1 VTNPDGES
9 VGEGKLVR
17 MVAYL
22 LHADFSGG
30 ETVNCNSAGKPLSA
44 KHENAD
50 IHVYLSKTKPT
61 RYTTDANRMTQDCRS
76 MTAEIIP
83 HLRPEAFDK
92 IGQFHD
98 TKAGAKAFDRVAAAK
113 LNRPMRF
120 TGQMFFDGAHT
131 PCKGDTDQKTT
142 PRRFA
147 SWEIHPIYAMD
158 VCKFTTKAKC
168 RIDHDTDWTSFEA
181 WMDGIESEEDQ

>member
-1 VTNPDGES
+1 MGSNFARNSDPSCHGDRHTRTYAKRRPSLTNRNS
-9 VGEGKLVR
+9 
-17 MVAYL
+17 
-22 LHADFSGG
+22 SG
-30 ETVNCNSAGKPLSA
+30 SASPLPT
-44 KHENAD
+44 KHEYGD

-61 RYTTDANRMTQDCRS
+61 RYTSEADRKKKDCRS

-83 HLRPEAFDK
+83 HFRPDAFDK

-98 TKAGAKAFDRVAAAK
+98 TKGGAKAFDRIAAAK

-120 TGQMFFDGAHT
+120 TGHMFFDGAHT
-131 PCKGDTDQKTT
+131 PCKSDTDQTTT

-147 SWEIHPIYAMD
+147 SWEIHPIYAME

-168 RIDHDTDWTSFEA
+168 RFDHDSDWSSFEV
-181 WMDGIESEEDQ
+181 WIGRD